1 MIIFATQ
8 LIFDGIF
15 AAEFALCDLASIN
28 LNLLSSKL

>member
-15 AAEFALCDLASIN
+15 AAEFGLCDVASISLTLLAS
-28 LNLLSSKL
+28 KL